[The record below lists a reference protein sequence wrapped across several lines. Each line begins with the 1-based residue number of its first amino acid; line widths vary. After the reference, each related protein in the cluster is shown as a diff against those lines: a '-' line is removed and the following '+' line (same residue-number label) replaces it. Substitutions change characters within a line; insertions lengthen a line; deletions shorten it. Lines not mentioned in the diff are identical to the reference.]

1 MSRFDGASLFDWIFL
16 FQNAITGKFKK
27 KTIRPRNLR
36 AQKQQFT
43 GKSGKNIQITRND
56 RGVDTEKLLILRVKW
71 AKSMILPVMLFEN
84 TAKNVSRSKGAG
96 EQWSESAGRREQ
108 QHDKK
113 DLLQR

>member
-1 MSRFDGASLFDWIFL
+1 MGHPFL
-16 FQNAITGKFKK
+16 IGSFCFRNAITGKFKK

-71 AKSMILPVMLFEN
+71 AKSMILPVMLFSGARVRGAAN
-84 TAKNVSRSKGAG
+84 SKTT
-96 EQWSESAGRREQ
+96 
-108 QHDKK
+108 KK